1 MKMLVEASSFSAFLW
16 EIWIFIYKMCM
27 EKQWIDVYNFKAWV
41 CVCVCVM
48 QFKGMYLVC
57 LRVFFLQES
66 PGIEF
71 YSQLFVFN
79 GSMNGDLGK

>member
-1 MKMLVEASSFSAFLW
+1 
-16 EIWIFIYKMCM
+16 
-27 EKQWIDVYNFKAWV
+27 
-41 CVCVCVM
+41 M